1 MTPKNQMQKSLPGC
15 PPGMFRGSPH
25 VFSRLIGSSEL
36 RAWQGRGQEAYRVGK
51 GQAVA
56 ADVKAAG
63 KLFRAY

>member
-1 MTPKNQMQKSLPGC
+1 
-15 PPGMFRGSPH
+15 MFRGSPH

-56 ADVKAAG
+56 ADVKAAR